1 MGAVAMQAT
10 LAQADRKTQAS
21 LGVLVLTGLIVLVAF
36 LLPDQ
41 VGTALTGRGVL
52 VLALTFVVSGIVFIS
67 LLPDDQ
73 SGAGLGGEGT

>member
-1 MGAVAMQAT
+1 MSST
-10 LAQADRKTQAS
+10 ITQADRKTQAS

-36 LLPDQ
+36 LLPEQ

-67 LLPDDQ
+67 LLPDEQ
-73 SGAGLGGEGT
+73 SSTGLGGGGA